1 MSDISATVTSQ
12 PISATVTAAG
22 VSANVTSSS
31 AMVTIAGGV
40 GPQGPQGL
48 AGTPASLEQVPGV
61 SITNA
66 QAGDVLQY
74 GGSNKWQNNPII
86 DGGNFL
92 WPVLF
97 AFVDVL

>member
-1 MSDISATVTSQ
+1 MSDISATVTLQ
-12 PISATVTAAG
+12 PITATVTSSG
-22 VSANVTSSS
+22 VSAAVASSS
-31 AMVTIAGGV
+31 ASVTIAGGV
-40 GPQGPQGL
+40 GPQGP
-48 AGTPASLEQVPGV
+48 AGTSGGPIEQLSNVQ
-61 SITNA
+61 ITSA

-74 GGSNKWQNNPII
+74 GSGNKWQNNPIL